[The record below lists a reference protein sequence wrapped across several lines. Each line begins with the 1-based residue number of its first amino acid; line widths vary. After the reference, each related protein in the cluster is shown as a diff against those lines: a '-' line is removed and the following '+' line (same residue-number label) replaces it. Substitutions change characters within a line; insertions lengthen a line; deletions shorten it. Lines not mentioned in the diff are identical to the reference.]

1 MKIRS
6 FEEKDRS
13 NVMAL
18 TKRFLQFGLMKHR
31 DRVAM
36 EQKQEALLLESLQRE
51 DLSLFIAEKDHHF
64 LGFLEM
70 RLQSDFFTN
79 ERQAYISAV
88 ATTSEA
94 EGKGVGKRLMQ
105 KAEEWAKEHEVN
117 TIVLDVFKA
126 NEHAVTFYETFG
138 YQQEIVKMTK
148 TLDN

>member
-36 EQKQEALLLESLQRE
+36 EQKQEALLLESLQRD

-105 KAEEWAKEHEVN
+105 KAEEWAQEQEVN

-126 NEHAVTFYETFG
+126 NEHAVAFYETFG

>member
-18 TKRFLQFGLMKHR
+18 TKRFLQFDLMKHR

-36 EQKQEALLLESLQRE
+36 EQKQEALLLESLQRD

-105 KAEEWAKEHEVN
+105 KAEEWAQEHEVN